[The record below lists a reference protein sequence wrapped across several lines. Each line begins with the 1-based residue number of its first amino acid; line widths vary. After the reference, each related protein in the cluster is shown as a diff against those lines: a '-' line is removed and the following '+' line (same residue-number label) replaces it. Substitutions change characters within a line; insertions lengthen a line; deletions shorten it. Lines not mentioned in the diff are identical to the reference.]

1 MSNLRPG
8 DSLGFYYSGEGGR
21 GRGLCNAGGAFLAVS
36 VCGMPALL
44 HAAPLVR
51 EPTACQLSW
60 AEAGAVF
67 CSHAHMLHLSPAA
80 RLRLSCTNTN
90 DCPCVF
96 PSPSPSPPA
105 FLMLCLSCML
115 CPVVF
120 CGRNLLVLPVA

>member
-8 DSLGFYYSGEGGR
+8 DSLVFYYSGEGGR

-67 CSHAHMLHLSPAA
+67 CSHAAA
-80 RLRLSCTNTN
+80 GMRCAICSFST
-90 DCPCVF
+90 
-96 PSPSPSPPA
+96 
-105 FLMLCLSCML
+105 
-115 CPVVF
+115 
-120 CGRNLLVLPVA
+120 GKLVLPLPGTDHAYSYAPPPRQTSDRSRRVRG